1 MEFPCPLPWPTPP
14 FPLFPPLF
22 PPPFP
27 EVGEGVG
34 VGVGEDVGVPFE
46 ETPAV
51 QAVVLFWMDFPE
63 QSKFEDV
70 VLPRNDTERTI
81 TAAIPTTITEYS
93 TAVAPRSFRRI
104 FLRRLNMPVLSGQG
118 PAARMRRR
126 DQRCS
131 PVLRRAD

>member
-1 MEFPCPLPWPTPP
+1 MEFPWPLPCPTPP
-14 FPLFPPLF
+14 FPLPLF

-27 EVGEGVG
+27 EVGE
-34 VGVGEDVGVPFE
+34 DVGVDVDVPPE
-46 ETPAV
+46 EPPAV
-51 QAVVLFWMDFPE
+51 HAAVVFWMDFPE

-93 TAVAPRSFRRI
+93 TAVAPRSFRRTV
-104 FLRRLNMPVLSGQG
+104 LRRLNMPVLSGQG

-131 PVLRRAD
+131 PVLRRGD